1 MTVEHDEDLLLTITE
16 YASHGNVD
24 IVITVNDVH
33 SRHVGSEH
41 LLQVH
46 ASAVSYHL
54 LGDEGGGH
62 RDLIE

>member
-1 MTVEHDEDLLLTITE
+1 MAVEHEKDLLLTIAV

-33 SRHVGSEH
+33 SRHVGSQH

-46 ASAVSYHL
+46 ASAVVYHL
-54 LGDEGGGH
+54 LSDECGGH
-62 RDLIE
+62 GYLIE